1 MTSCSCSLHRPRS
14 LSRRGLIAAGAGT
27 VGAALAAGLLPGTAH
42 AAHTEMLLL
51 TCMDFRLEN
60 EVLAHMDGRNL
71 RDKYDRV
78 ALAGAS
84 LAAVTKAYPEWG
96 LAFWSHLDVALKLHE
111 IKKVMVI
118 DHRDCGA
125 YRTILGAEAVA
136 TPEMELDVHRTTLQE
151 VRRRIRTKF
160 PQLDVELGLMGLDGA
175 VLSIA

>member
-1 MTSCSCSLHRPRS
+1 MISCSCSLHRPRS

-27 VGAALAAGLLPGTAH
+27 VGAALAAGLLPGTAP

-136 TPEMELDVHRTTLQE
+136 NQPLVRHPYSSEHEAERKRGLELLLRRTPAEGCCAR
-151 VRRRIRTKF
+151 
-160 PQLDVELGLMGLDGA
+160 
-175 VLSIA
+175 